1 MNEIILIKNGEL
13 ALKGLNRKSFEE
25 MLAKNIRKSV
35 APYGDVKVTKAQSTM
50 YVRPLD
56 GLDIEDAVDCIS
68 KVFGIAALSRAAEV
82 EKDMDVILPS
92 VCEYLHDEL
101 ESARTFKVEAKR
113 ADKKFSLKSPEI
125 CAQAG
130 EYILDR
136 FSNLSVDVHEPDI
149 VVNIE
154 IRDIAAYI
162 HKQPIRGAG
171 GLPVGTGGRACVM
184 ISGGIDSPVASWM
197 MAKRGLELSA
207 VNFASPPYTS
217 QRAEDKVKDLLGKV
231 ADWSGSIRLH
241 IVPFT
246 EIQEAIRDYCPEDM
260 LTVIM
265 RRYMIKIA
273 QVIARKDNALAL
285 VSGESVG
292 QVASQTLRALEC
304 TDAAANMP
312 ILRPV
317 IGMDKEEIVSIARKI
332 DTFEISILPFED
344 CCTVFTPKHPK
355 TKPVLEKIIE
365 AEKAL
370 ENDTVNIS
378 AMIEKAIADT
388 KLTIIKPGNI
398 HEEVHHDQ

>member
-25 MLAKNIRKSV
+25 TLAKNIKKSLSSL
-35 APYGDVKVTKAQSTM
+35 GCGEIKVSRAQSAM
-50 YVRPLD
+50 YVRPPKEI
-56 GLDIEDAVDCIS
+56 DIEDAVECIS
-68 KVFGIAALSRAAEV
+68 KVFGIASLSRAAEV
-82 EKDMDVILPS
+82 EKDMSVILPS
-92 VCEYLHDEL
+92 ICEYLRSEL
-101 ESARTFKVEAKR
+101 ENAQTFKVNAKR
-113 ADKKFSLKSPEI
+113 ADKKFPLKSPEI
-125 CAQAG
+125 CAAAG
-130 EYILDR
+130 EYILEH
-136 FSNLSVDVHEPDI
+136 FNNLSVDVHNPDVI
-149 VVNIE
+149 VTVE
-154 IRDIAAYI
+154 IRDSAAYI
-162 HKQPIRGAG
+162 HKQPIKGAG

-217 QRAEDKVKDLLGKV
+217 RRAEDKVKDLLGKV
-231 ADWSGSIRLH
+231 SEWSGDIRLH

-246 EIQEAIRDYCPEDM
+246 EIQEAIRDYCPDDL

-273 QVIARKDNALAL
+273 QIIAQKDGALAL
-285 VSGESVG
+285 ISGESVG

-332 DTFEISILPFED
+332 DTFDISILPFED

-370 ENDTVNIS
+370 EDDKINVS
-378 AMIEKAIADT
+378 AMIEKAVNNT
-388 KLTIIKPGNI
+388 VTTIITAKN
-398 HEEVHHDQ
+398 